1 MAGESE
7 PAPES
12 ITATVGLN
20 LSGTRLAAEMTVPTR
35 SVELRVLLPAFR
47 SLAEAIIA
55 QSVENDVA
63 QGLTISCR
71 AGCGACCRQLVPI
84 SEAETRVLRELVEA
98 LPEPRRAV
106 VLARFA
112 DARRRLEESG
122 VLEKLLHPEGFSD
135 EELRPMALEYFGLG
149 IACPFLENESCSIY
163 AERPI
168 SCREYLVTSP
178 AENCARPS
186 PETVRCVKLPAK
198 VSTAIH
204 RIGEDPKRRFVRWV
218 PLILAL
224 EWTSPDELPP
234 RSGPEWLRE
243 FFQRLTG
250 RDVPPPPPAAAAPR
264 TGDPSG
270 GASDLA

>member
-1 MAGESE
+1 
-7 PAPES
+7 
-12 ITATVGLN
+12 V
-20 LSGTRLAAEMTVPTR
+20 
-35 SVELRVLLPAFR
+35 FR

-55 QSVENDVA
+55 QTVEGDVA

-71 AGCGACCRQLVPI
+71 SGCGACCRQLVPI
-84 SEAETRVLRELVEA
+84 SEAETRVLRDLVDA
-98 LPEPRRAV
+98 LPEAHRTE

-112 DARRRLEESG
+112 DARKRLEESG
-122 VLEKLLHPEGFSD
+122 LLEKLLHPETFSD
-135 EELRPMALEYFGLG
+135 DELRPMALEYFGLG

-163 AERPI
+163 TERPI

-178 AENCARPS
+178 AENCARPT
-186 PETVRCVKLPAK
+186 PETIRCVKLPAK
-198 VSTAIH
+198 VSTAIT

-224 EWTSPDELPP
+224 EWTSPEELPP

-250 RDVPPPPPAAAAPR
+250 REVPPPPSPPADSGA
-264 TGDPSG
+264 GEPSG
-270 GASDLA
+270 KVKVSDGA